1 MFFFFSF
8 SFFYRDIISPSVAH
22 KRGIKYTRN
31 VCWYSRNWPSRGEK
45 FSLSWWPGLLVADL
59 RSTHLQAQHVVNR
72 WRYTPTHPRHPPPAA
87 CKHKC
92 MPDKYAK
99 WRETVCAA
107 RAHTPRIT
115 HARCIISE
123 YRAYIPAARETGS
136 RFHSRIKHAFPT
148 LFVWLYLNWAA
159 CDSPKRFAT
168 HCVYILINLFII
180 NLTFFSPWKD
190 RSI

>member
-8 SFFYRDIISPSVAH
+8 SLFYRDIISPSVAH

-59 RSTHLQAQHVVNR
+59 RSTHLSATCGKPLKVYT
-72 WRYTPTHPRHPPPAA
+72 YTPTPPPSRRVQTQMY
-87 CKHKC
+87 